1 MSLCV
6 RLSPDSENIPSL
18 FLKYALRTAELN
30 ISGSLAAAKVAAEVI
45 HLPHLSQL
53 REAVRIPLPPAPAA
67 RELLNFSLTRP
78 HTGAARSKERRCF
91 PHPRVP
97 ASAAEPAVQTPP
109 DGGPEATA
117 RCG

>member
-18 FLKYALRTAELN
+18 FLKYALRTVELN

-53 REAVRIPLPPAPAA
+53 QEAVRIPLPPAPAA
-67 RELLNFSLTRP
+67 RELLNFSLFTASHRCSEEQ
-78 HTGAARSKERRCF
+78 GAALLPS
-91 PHPRVP
+91 PPRP
-97 ASAAEPAVQTPP
+97 SL
-109 DGGPEATA
+109 
-117 RCG
+117 CC